1 MEEMAQV
8 GRVATSVHNKELMVQ
23 VGSERRQDGGV
34 DLNNIVF
41 AHCQVSGLV
50 LPIPLP
56 AQAWHECWPSP
67 PSVGVQS
74 PVGISR
80 QRLIVDPS
88 VPDVVFCRGTD

>member
-41 AHCQVSGLV
+41 AHCIANLV
-50 LPIPLP
+50 
-56 AQAWHECWPSP
+56 
-67 PSVGVQS
+67 
-74 PVGISR
+74 
-80 QRLIVDPS
+80 D
-88 VPDVVFCRGTD
+88 